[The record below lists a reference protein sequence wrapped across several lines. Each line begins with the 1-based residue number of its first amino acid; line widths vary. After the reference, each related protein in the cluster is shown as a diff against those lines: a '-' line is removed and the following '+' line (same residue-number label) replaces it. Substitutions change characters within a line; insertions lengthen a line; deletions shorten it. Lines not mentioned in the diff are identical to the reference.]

1 MKKLL
6 ALVLA
11 ALLCVSVLAACSGN
25 GGQQGGGEQQ
35 GSGEQQET
43 TPEETTPEETTPAA
57 EQDTSMTINVAALN
71 GPTGMGMANLNKWSD
86 EGNTAYKYTVT
97 YSSAPDDLTGGLI
110 NGGLDI
116 AAVPVN
122 LASVLYNKTGGEVL
136 VCAVNTLGVL
146 YMVTKDETISS
157 MADLE
162 GKTIASAGQGSTP
175 EYVLNYLL
183 EKNGLTDKVSVEYK
197 AEHAECL
204 TSLTEG
210 TADVIMIPEP
220 FVTNAMAKVEGA
232 RVCINIT
239 QEWNAVADANIVQGV
254 LVVRKAFAQEHPEV
268 VKAFLDEYKRSVD
281 QTNAD
286 PAATAAIIEE
296 YGIVAA
302 AAVAE
307 KAIPNCNIV
316 CYTGGEMEHMV
327 SSMLQVLFN
336 ANPQSVGGNMPAED
350 FYLK

>member
-6 ALVLA
+6 ALILAAVLCVGVLA
-11 ALLCVSVLAACSGN
+11 GCSGGN
-25 GGQQGGGEQQ
+25 GGKETTPEQTTAEAA
-35 GSGEQQET
+35 SQET
-43 TPEETTPEETTPAA
+43 TPESQTEPAQ
-57 EQDTSMTINVAALN
+57 QDTTVPVNVAALN

-86 EGNTAYKYTVT
+86 EGSTAYKYTVT
-97 YSSAPDDLTGGLI
+97 YSSAPDDVTGGLI
-110 NGGLDI
+110 NGSIDI

-136 VCAVNTLGVL
+136 TAAVNTLGVL
-146 YMVTKDETISS
+146 YMVSKDESIAS

-162 GKTIASAGQGSTP
+162 GKKIASAGQGSTP

-183 EKNGLTDKVSVEYK
+183 EKNGLTDKVTVEYK
-197 AEHAECL
+197 SEHAECL
-204 TSLTEG
+204 TALTEDA
-210 TADVIMIPEP
+210 ADVIMIPEP

-239 QEWNAVADANIVQGV
+239 QEWNAVSDASLVQGV
-254 LVVRKAFAQEHPEV
+254 LVVRKAFATEHPEI
-268 VKAFLDEYKRSVD
+268 VKAFLDEYKKSVD

-286 PAATAAIIEE
+286 PAGTAAIIEE

-316 CYTGGEMEHMV
+316 CFTGEEMAHMMGN
-327 SSMLQVLFN
+327 MLQVLFD
-336 ANPQSVGGNMPAED
+336 ANPQSVGGTLPAD
-350 FYLK
+350 DIYFK